1 MADKTRRVEYY
12 YVTIPDRPGEAK
24 KVLSALKQ
32 SNVNLL
38 AYLGFPSGNGQTQ
51 VDLVPEN
58 VEAFKQAAGKAGLKL
73 SDTKRAFL
81 IQGDDRAGAVAD
93 ALTKLADGNVNVTA
107 AAATTAGG
115 NYGLLVWVS
124 PADYE
129 RAAQALGA

>member
-12 YVTIPDRPGEAK
+12 YVTVPDRPGEAK

-38 AYLGFPSGNGQTQ
+38 ACLAFPSGNGQTQ
-51 VDLVPEN
+51 LDLVPEN
-58 VEAFKQAAGKAGLKL
+58 AAALKQAAAKAGLKL
-73 SDTKRAFL
+73 SDSKRAFL

-93 ALTKLADGNVNVTA
+93 TLTKLADGNINVTA
-107 AAATTAGG
+107 TAATCAGG

-124 PADYE
+124 PTDYE
-129 RAAQALGA
+129 RAAGALGA